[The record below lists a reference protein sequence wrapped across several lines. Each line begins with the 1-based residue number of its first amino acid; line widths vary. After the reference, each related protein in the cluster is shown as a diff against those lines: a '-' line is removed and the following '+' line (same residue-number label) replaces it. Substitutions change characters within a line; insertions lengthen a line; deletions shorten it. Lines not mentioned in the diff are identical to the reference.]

1 MPILIGTDEAGYGPN
16 LGPLI
21 VAASACAVPDELGVC
36 DFYDLLAQSVC
47 LQADDAS
54 SRIAIAD
61 SKRLYK
67 PGGSLAHLERAVFSA
82 LAARDVRPDC
92 WQAVWPALCVN
103 EVDASNAVPW
113 YTDYDEPAPLDC
125 SLRDVDAAFDC
136 FGANCQD
143 KSVEFLGLSAAA
155 VFPNEFNRR
164 VRQLG
169 SKGSLLTET
178 TLRLA
183 AGMMNQHPGEKT
195 FVLCDKHGGRNRY
208 AAALQH
214 VWPES
219 WINVLHEGRA
229 ESAYRL
235 NIAGGDAEFRF
246 VVGGESHL
254 PSALASMTAKYLR
267 ELAMR
272 AFNAFWKQHVPN
284 LRPTAGYPV
293 DARRFKD
300 DIAAAQQKLNIADDI
315 LWRCR

>member
-1 MPILIGTDEAGYGPN
+1 MPIIIGTDEAGYGPN
-16 LGPLI
+16 LGPLV
-21 VAASACAVPDELGVC
+21 VAASAWRVPGELGVC
-36 DFYDLLAQSVC
+36 DFYELLADSVC
-47 LQADDAS
+47 RQADAS
-54 SRIAIAD
+54 RRIPIAD

-67 PGGSLAHLERAVFSA
+67 PGGTLANLERAVFTALSA
-82 LAARDVRPDC
+82 REVRPDR
-92 WQAVWPALCVN
+92 WRTIWPALCAN
-103 EVDASNAVPW
+103 MEDKIDATQW
-113 YTDYDEPAPLDC
+113 YADYDEPAPLDC
-125 SLRDVDAAFDC
+125 VPDDIAATLARFC
-136 FGANCQD
+136 ANCQD
-143 KSVEFLGLSAAA
+143 KSVEFLGLRAAA
-155 VFPNEFNRR
+155 VCPNEFNRR

-183 AGMMNQHPGEKT
+183 AAMIEQHPGEQT

-219 WINVLHEGRA
+219 WITVLYEGRA

-235 NIAGGDAEFRF
+235 NVEGGEVEFRF
-246 VVGGESHL
+246 SVGGESQL
-254 PSALASMTAKYLR
+254 SSALASMTAKYLR

-272 AFNAFWKQHVPN
+272 AFNAFWKRHVPK

-300 DIAAAQQKLNIADDI
+300 DISAAQQKLNIADDI